1 MDIWKRW
8 VDQAILDALSKAIE
22 ERKLSGETADDGFA
36 RLIEMQVALRAKIEA
51 EAASSQ
57 AAAPR
62 RAAPR
67 KPRKYDVD
75 DFNPN
80 ANYGRA

>member
-22 ERKLSGETADDGFA
+22 DRKLSGETADGFA
-36 RLIEMQVALRAKIEA
+36 RLIEMQVAFRAKIEA

-57 AAAPR
+57 AAPPR

-75 DFNPN
+75 DLNPN